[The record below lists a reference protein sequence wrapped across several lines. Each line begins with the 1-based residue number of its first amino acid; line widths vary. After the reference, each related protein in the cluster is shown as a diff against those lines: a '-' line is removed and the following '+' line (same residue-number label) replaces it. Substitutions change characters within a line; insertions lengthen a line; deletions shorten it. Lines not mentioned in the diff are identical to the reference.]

1 MNLEVSVTEAM
12 SAPVKTVGL
21 DTTLY
26 EVANTLKEHGI
37 GCLIALNDLQ
47 KPVGII
53 TEKDLVLNV
62 VARNLKSKEITVR
75 EIISS
80 KKLISIS
87 PKSTVMDAAK
97 KMDELTV
104 KRLPVIDGDKL
115 FGIITVSDIT
125 KVSPELFNL
134 LLEASIIHNNE
145 NEYDFVKKEE
155 MTGIC
160 EVCGAHDS
168 VNFVNGKY
176 VCRNCLES
184 GFQSKEE
191 EMNEYEKYSENYED
205 YEDYEEYQNEDL
217 KE

>member
-12 SAPVKTVGL
+12 SAPVKTVKL

-37 GCLIALNDLQ
+37 GCLIALNDLE

-75 EIISS
+75 DIISS

-87 PKSTVMDAAK
+87 PRSTVMDAAK

-134 LLEASIIHNNE
+134 LLEASIIHENE
-145 NEYDFVKKEE
+145 NEYDFVKKDEIN
-155 MTGIC
+155 GIC
-160 EVCGAHDS
+160 EICGAQDS
-168 VNFVNGKY
+168 VNCINGKY
-176 VCRNCLES
+176 ICRHCMDS
-184 GFQSKEE
+184 GYSSKEE
-191 EMNEYEKYSENYED
+191 DMNEYDKYAENYED
-205 YEDYEEYQNEDL
+205 YEDYEEYQNEDM

>member
-87 PKSTVMDAAK
+87 PRSTVMDAAK

-115 FGIITVSDIT
+115 LGIITVSDIT

-134 LLEASIIHNNE
+134 LLEASIIHTNE

-155 MTGIC
+155 MNGIC
-160 EVCGAHDS
+160 EVCGAQDS

-205 YEDYEEYQNEDL
+205 YEEYEEYQNEDL